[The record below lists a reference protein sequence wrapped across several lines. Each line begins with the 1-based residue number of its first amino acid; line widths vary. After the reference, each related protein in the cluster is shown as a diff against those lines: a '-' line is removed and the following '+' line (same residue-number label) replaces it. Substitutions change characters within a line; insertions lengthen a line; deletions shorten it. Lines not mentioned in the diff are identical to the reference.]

1 MGLGPMRTRAV
12 RMAGPVSRGA
22 AHRKAA
28 FWRLW
33 RGIDNMRLM
42 RKKFGQILL
51 EQGLITPAQLA
62 DALTYQGRNS
72 MRLGQALV
80 ARGHI
85 TEDQLV
91 ISLGQALSTR
101 VVDLS
106 RVQPEEAAL
115 DMVQPAFASE
125 HDLFPISVRAERGT
139 KRLTVAVADPLNLR
153 GLDELG
159 FMTDAQ
165 IEPVLAKST
174 SIDMAIRR
182 HYGPRLNHLY
192 SSEGTAAK
200 DQTDDETAIA
210 GPDATEI
217 PEAPIEGKTPEPPI
231 LVADSEDIEESLSV
245 PIPLTQ
251 KKRPISGFDAEL
263 GALIEAA
270 GESVQDEAIGRLERR
285 FWALMRVLAKKGL
298 VNNEEFL
305 RELNEEETAFR
316 SR

>member
-1 MGLGPMRTRAV
+1 MRA
-12 RMAGPVSRGA
+12 
-22 AHRKAA
+22 
-28 FWRLW
+28 
-33 RGIDNMRLM
+33 M
-42 RKKFGQILL
+42 RKKFGQVLL

-62 DALTYQGRNS
+62 DALTYQGRNG

-115 DMVQPAFASE
+115 ELVRPAFASE
-125 HDLFPISVRAERGT
+125 HDLFPISLRTERGS

-174 SIDMAIRR
+174 AIDMAIRR

-192 SSEGTAAK
+192 SPEGPAPGAQGR
-200 DQTDDETAIA
+200 DNGAPPANGDLSSDLTDDRPSSLDGAA
-210 GPDATEI
+210 ALLPRPASPPALDAESMDVD
-217 PEAPIEGKTPEPPI
+217 EGSST
-231 LVADSEDIEESLSV
+231 

-251 KKRPISGFDAEL
+251 KKRSGGGFDAEL